1 MVERAKIIVFNMS
14 KATGILLIR
23 GDGALLLQLRDNK
36 KNIKHPNMW
45 GSPGGHLNKNETY
58 AQCANRELF
67 EETGY
72 IAKNLKYLMTVHETI
87 GNKKSKIKLFW
98 EKYDNKQKLSCYEGQ
113 KLKFIKKKEAHMY
126 KVVKIIIFVWEKI
139 LNKI

>member
-1 MVERAKIIVFNMS
+1 MT
-14 KATGILLIR
+14 KATGILLLR
-23 GDGALLLQLRDNK
+23 NDGALLLQLRDNK

-58 AQCANRELF
+58 AQCATRELF

-72 IAKNLKYLMTVHETI
+72 NSNNLNYLMTFYETS
-87 GNKKSKIKLFW
+87 GNKKSKVKLFW
-98 EKYDNKQKLSCYEGQ
+98 DKFDNKQKIKCYEGQ
-113 KLKFIKKKEAHMY
+113 KLKFIKKKDAHKY
-126 KVVKIIIFVWEKI
+126 KVVEIIILAWEKI